1 MTDAPEHRPHAFAL
15 TRLSITTALGA
26 WPFFFLPAIRPGA
39 DFLPWAPVAAVGF
52 VVAVVGL
59 WLLRFVLRRRHA
71 RRRLSDSPLH
81 RLHGWVESVDEV
93 DFFGRPD
100 AEDYPLW
107 RGTVTDRLMRL
118 IGRPLGER
126 AEDRISDAVLTF
138 GLAAFAILVTATFA
152 PSFAETTWNAAFA
165 VTGVTLWS
173 AIPVLGGIFAALD
186 LRQWA
191 ARTLRQIE
199 RHEAAARPGTH
210 PPGKIRDLRHAVSP
224 AASKARRDR

>member
-1 MTDAPEHRPHAFAL
+1 MADVHARPHAFAL
-15 TRLSITTALGA
+15 TRLLITTAIGA
-26 WPFFFLPAIRPGA
+26 WPFFFLPAIRPET
-39 DFLPWAPVAAVGF
+39 DFIPWAPVAAVGF

-81 RLHGWVESVDEV
+81 RLHGWVEPVDEV
-93 DFFGRPD
+93 DVFGRPG

-126 AEDRISDAVLTF
+126 SENRFRYAFLAF
-138 GLAAFAILVTATFA
+138 MLAAFAIVGIATFA
-152 PSFAETTWNAAFA
+152 PSFAETTWNTAFA

-173 AIPVLGGIFAALD
+173 AIPVLGVIFAALD
-186 LRQWA
+186 LRDWA
-191 ARTLRQIE
+191 ARTLSQIE
-199 RHEAAARPGTH
+199 RPEPEPIPSRKVRA
-210 PPGKIRDLRHAVSP
+210 
-224 AASKARRDR
+224 